1 MGSISTSKGAQAPG
15 KGKDMAQK
23 VDYEYMYERWEY
35 LLTDEEKKN
44 ETKDTIKDFFE
55 TMRWMA
61 EGTGTEEENL
71 TDEQI
76 DNIVD
81 YIIERN
87 KA

>member
-1 MGSISTSKGAQAPG
+1 
-15 KGKDMAQK
+15 MAQK

-44 ETKDTIKDFFE
+44 ETKDTIKDFFK

-61 EGTGTEEENL
+61 EGTGTEEERL

-81 YIIERN
+81 YIIKRN
-87 KA
+87 RA

>member
-1 MGSISTSKGAQAPG
+1 
-15 KGKDMAQK
+15 MAQK

-76 DNIVD
+76 NNIVD